1 MSTRKLTNWPAP
13 LLERVKATARAEGVS
28 ADHIIKAGAQAYC
41 EKSEARR
48 GAQAREGKA

>member
-1 MSTRKLTNWPAP
+1 MSKRKLTNWPEP
-13 LLERVKATARAEGVS
+13 LLDRVKATAKAEGVS

-48 GAQAREGKA
+48 AISEQRGA

>member
-1 MSTRKLTNWPAP
+1 MSTRKLTNWPDP
-13 LLERVKATARAEGVS
+13 LLDRVKATAKAEGVS

-48 GAQAREGKA
+48 GVKTGEGKA